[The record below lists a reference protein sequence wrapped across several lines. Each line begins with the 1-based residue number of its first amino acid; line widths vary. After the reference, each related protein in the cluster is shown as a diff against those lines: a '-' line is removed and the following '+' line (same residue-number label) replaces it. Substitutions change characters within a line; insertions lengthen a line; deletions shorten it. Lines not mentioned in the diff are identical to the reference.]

1 MAVKVV
7 KKSTGDVQQ
16 GKFAVIKGGNVALYS
31 GIMADKKGGWRG
43 CGKRWL
49 FPVEEVTVSADNPD
63 QEIQAS

>member
-7 KKSTGDVQQ
+7 NKATGETQQ
-16 GKFAVIKGGNVALYS
+16 GKFALVKSDSVALYS

-49 FPVEEVTVSADNPD
+49 FPADGVEVVADNPQ
-63 QEIQAS
+63 QELQTS